1 MKNHELVMRIRESER
16 LAELEKTIGRGQKT
30 FVEVG
35 LALAEIRD
43 LRLYKREYSSFAEY
57 CQKKWGWAR
66 RYTDY
71 VIAGAEAVKS
81 LPEKVSTIVLS
92 EAAAREL
99 AKIPNEQ
106 RAEIVQSIAAQDKGV
121 TAAAIKRHLPPPP
134 VVRRA
139 AGGAPDGEVVQ
150 IPVVDSERLTQKVS
164 TIVLTFGEGA
174 NGTEGTGEPPGKM
187 PAATPP
193 PPPTRVVDA
202 TGWPIPTQLIPLW
215 NRSGEVQEMLT
226 VLSRVKGALRTA
238 QENKDMLF
246 AEVCFSSALSQ
257 LDQAWT
263 DIKTARPFAVCPTCQ
278 GQLPDKCTL
287 CRGRGLISE
296 HRWNMCVPR
305 EDKEFRFKAK
315 QKAESR
321 N

>member
-1 MKNHELVMRIRESER
+1 MKNHSQVMSIRETNR
-16 LAELEKTIGRGQKT
+16 LEELEKTIARGKKT

-43 LRLYKREYSSFAEY
+43 LRLYKREYGGFEEY
-57 CQKKWGWAR
+57 CREKWGWEK
-66 RYTDY
+66 RYTQY

-81 LPEKVSTIVLS
+81 LPEGTRTIVHLES
-92 EAAAREL
+92 QAREL
-99 AKIPNEQ
+99 AKIPAEH
-106 RAEIVQSIAAQDKGV
+106 RAGVVQAIVDEGKPV

-134 VVRRA
+134 MVRA
-139 AGGAPDGEVVQ
+139 ARA
-150 IPVVDSERLTQKVS
+150 TQAKSV
-164 TIVLTFGEGA
+164 
-174 NGTEGTGEPPGKM
+174 
-187 PAATPP
+187 PP
-193 PPPTRVVDA
+193 PPPAKVLDA

-215 NRSGEVQEMLT
+215 QRADEVQEMLT

-238 QENKDMLF
+238 QENNDKLF
-246 AEVCFSSALSQ
+246 AEVNYSSALSQ

-263 DIKTARPFAVCPTCQ
+263 DIKTAKPFAVCPTCQ

-296 HRWNMCVPR
+296 HRWNTCVTR
-305 EDKEFRFKAK
+305 EDKEFRAKAK
-315 QKAESR
+315 GR

>member
-1 MKNHELVMRIRESER
+1 MI
-16 LAELEKTIGRGQKT
+16 ARGKQT

-43 LRLYKREYSSFAEY
+43 LRLYKREYGSFSEY
-57 CQKKWGWAR
+57 CREKWGWER

-81 LPEKVSTIVLS
+81 LPEKVSTIVLA
-92 EAAAREL
+92 EGAAREL
-99 AKIPNEQ
+99 AKIPTEQ
-106 RAEIVQSIAAQDKGV
+106 RADVVQTIAAEGKPV

-134 VVRRA
+134 MQPN
-139 AGGAPDGEVVQ
+139 GAQ
-150 IPVVDSERLTQKVS
+150 
-164 TIVLTFGEGA
+164 
-174 NGTEGTGEPPGKM
+174 GTARPTV
-187 PAATPP
+187 APP
-193 PPPTRVVDA
+193 PPSQVVDA

-215 NRSGEVQEMLT
+215 QRAGEVQEMLT
-226 VLSRVKGALRTA
+226 VLSRIKGALRSA
-238 QENKDMLF
+238 QDNKDLLF

-263 DIKTARPFAVCPTCQ
+263 DIKTAKPFAVCPTCQ
-278 GQLPDKCTL
+278 GQVSDKCTL

-305 EDKEFRFKAK
+305 EDKEFREKAK
-315 QKAESR
+315 SGKVKR
-321 N
+321 